1 MQNEIEKLMRP
12 RYEVIAPYPF
22 SPYKVGDIIEK
33 IAKLN
38 WQVKQRPVSCLSE
51 DDPYAQY
58 PHLFRE
64 MEWWEGV
71 AESEMPKYLKNKFSS
86 QVLEVDRYH
95 FNESKQAF
103 VYFKNRE
110 FVEYLG
116 EYSPA
121 TEAEYKGEGK

>member
-12 RYEVIAPYPF
+12 RYEVIADYPNNPF
-22 SPYKVGDIIEK
+22 TQNQVLVVEEWMGNYWYNEHGEAEVKVSDME
-33 IAKLN
+33 
-38 WQVKQRPVSCLSE
+38 SM
-51 DDPYAQY
+51 

-110 FVEYLG
+110 FVEYLV
-116 EYSPA
+116 S
-121 TEAEYKGEGK
+121 